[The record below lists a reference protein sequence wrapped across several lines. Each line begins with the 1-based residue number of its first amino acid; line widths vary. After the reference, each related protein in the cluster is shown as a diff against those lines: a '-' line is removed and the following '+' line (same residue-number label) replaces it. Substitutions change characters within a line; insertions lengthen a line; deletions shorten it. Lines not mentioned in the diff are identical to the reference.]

1 MMIMKKEKGRRMRK
15 KIKKCE
21 KKLDVGDAR

>member
-1 MMIMKKEKGRRMRK
+1 MKKEKGRRMRK